1 MFNLLISGAPAAW
14 EDRQPWSMPVSRFK
28 EFSRHEADEIEP
40 DQASTLKLLEEVPAL
55 VTYEWGVGGIEA
67 DVVRYGYLH
76 GIEMVGG
83 LLQLNFREEAH
94 SDLELVDEFAAAL
107 SLHQWERTRTHWAI
121 KDGEIPAEMLKQMIR
136 GPYRRF
142 QYEVVL
148 SYAGEDHAYVER
160 VASFLKDRDVALF
173 FAPFREADLW
183 GKELTEELDIIYRR
197 EGRYCVTF
205 LSEHYARK
213 AWPTHERR
221 SAMSRAVQ
229 EQGRY
234 ILPCRFDNTEM
245 PGLRPSISYV
255 DLNSKSPEQLG
266 DLIIQVLRR
275 RRA

>member
-1 MFNLLISGAPAAW
+1 MFNLLITPAPAAW
-14 EDRQPWSMPVSRFK
+14 EGPPWAMPVGRFK
-28 EFSRHEADEIEP
+28 EFSGSEADGIRL
-40 DQASTLKLLEEVPAL
+40 DQPPTLKALEEVPAL
-55 VTYEWGVGGIEA
+55 VAHEWGDSGIEA

-76 GIEMVGG
+76 GIEMVGTS
-83 LLQLNFREEAH
+83 LQFNFREEAH
-94 SDLELVDEFAAAL
+94 CDLDLIDEFAVAL
-107 SLHQWERTRTHWAI
+107 SLHEWERTRTHWAI
-121 KDGEIPAEMLKQMIR
+121 KDGDIPAEMRKQMIP
-136 GPYRRF
+136 GPYRQFR
-142 QYEVVL
+142 YEVVL

-160 VASFLKDRDVALF
+160 VARFLSEREVKFF

>member
-1 MFNLLISGAPAAW
+1 MFNLLISGVSAAW
-14 EDRQPWSMPVSRFK
+14 EDRQPWSMPVDRFK
-28 EFSRHEADEIEP
+28 EFSGREADKLEP
-40 DQASTLKLLEEVPAL
+40 NQASTLKVLEEVPAL
-55 VTYEWGVGGIEA
+55 VAYEWGVSGIEA
-67 DVVRYGYLH
+67 DVVRFGYLQD
-76 GIEMVGG
+76 IEMVGG
-83 LLQLNFREEAH
+83 SLQFHFRVEAH
-94 SDLELVDEFAAAL
+94 CDLGLIDEFAAVL
-107 SLHQWERTRTHWAI
+107 SLHKWERTRTHWAI

-142 QYEVVL
+142 RYEVVL

-160 VASFLKDRDVALF
+160 VAHYLRECDVELF
-173 FAPFREADLW
+173 FAQFREADLW

-197 EGRYCVTF
+197 EGRYCVMF
-205 LSEHYARK
+205 VSEHYARK
-213 AWPTHERR
+213 AWPTYERR

-234 ILPCRFDNTEM
+234 ILPCRFDDTEV

-255 DLNSKSPEQLG
+255 DMNSKSPEQLG